1 MATAS
6 RRRRLSLSLMF
17 LIPGLSLSSWVTRT
31 PDVRD
36 ELGASTAE
44 MGLILFGLSVGS
56 TIGIASSGAL
66 VARMGTRP
74 VIGGGTVLIALGVA
88 GVGTGAL
95 ASSAALVTAG
105 LFVFGL
111 GGGSGEVA
119 LNVEGAEV
127 ERLLARSVMTTLHG
141 FFSLGTVLG
150 ASLGMLA
157 TAAAFPVQ
165 WHLLIMSGV
174 ALAVFLAAFGDVPGG
189 VGKRAAADEAADAA
203 EDGDGTAA
211 GRPLWKDTRLLLIG
225 AVVLAMA
232 LAEGAATDWL
242 PLLMVDGHDLDA
254 ALGSLVYVGF
264 AAAMTVGRFCGA
276 FFIDRFGRYLVI
288 RTSAVS
294 AALGLVVVI
303 FVDHPVAAGAAVL
316 FWGLGASLG
325 FPVAISAAGDSGPNP
340 TARVSLV
347 AMIAYGAFLVGPPG
361 LGFLGDH
368 YGLRSAM
375 IAVLALVAT
384 AIFLAPAVG
393 ERRPAVADVK
403 NDPENARKSGA
414 ENLPRPGAAP
424 ADRAVDEA
432 AGADRDR

>member
-1 MATAS
+1 MATVS

-95 ASSAALVTAG
+95 ASSAALVTTG

-127 ERLLARSVMTTLHG
+127 ERLLGRSVMTALHG

-157 TAAAFPVQ
+157 TAAGFPVQ
-165 WHLLIMSGV
+165 WHLIIMSGV
-174 ALAVFLAAFGDVPGG
+174 ALAVFLASFGDIPGG
-189 VGKRAAADEAADAA
+189 VGKPTAAAEADAA
-203 EDGDGTAA
+203 EASEGAA
-211 GRPLWKDTRLLLIG
+211 GGRPLWQDTRLLLIG

-264 AAAMTVGRFCGA
+264 ATAMTVGRFCGG

-288 RTSAVS
+288 RTSAIS

-340 TARVSLV
+340 TARVSMV
-347 AMIAYGAFLVGPPG
+347 AMIAYAAFLVGPPG

-403 NDPENARKSGA
+403 NA
-414 ENLPRPGAAP
+414 PGAAP
-424 ADRAVDEA
+424 RREKEPVDDA
-432 AGADRDR
+432 ACADRDR

>member
-56 TIGIASSGAL
+56 TIGITSSGPL
-66 VARMGTRP
+66 VARMGARP

-95 ASSAALVTAG
+95 TSTAALVTAG

-127 ERLLARSVMTTLHG
+127 ERLLGRSVMTTLHG
-141 FFSLGTVLG
+141 FFSLGTVVG

-157 TAAAFPVQ
+157 TAAGFPVQ
-165 WHLLIMSGV
+165 WHLLIMAGV
-174 ALAVFLAAFGDVPGG
+174 ALALFLASFGDIPAG
-189 VGKRAAADEAADAA
+189 VGRQAYGSR
-203 EDGDGTAA
+203 DGDGDTGAGGEDAGAGA

-276 FFIDRFGRYLVI
+276 YFIDRFGRFLVI

-325 FPVAISAAGDSGPNP
+325 FPVAISAAGDSGPNA

-393 ERRPAVADVK
+393 ERRPAVADVRH
-403 NDPENARKSGA
+403 DHAAAR
-414 ENLPRPGAAP
+414 ERAAREP
-424 ADRAVDEA
+424 AGEEA
-432 AGADRDR
+432 RADRDR